1 MVRECQSG
9 TAREL
14 PLAQRMRCAVAY
26 IMCLMPSIYASKYIG
41 EDFTEHRRAS
51 RGNQV
56 PSQLLPMYSYSCSL
70 FGLNCIW
77 LAVDFSFYLC
87 AALSLLLLL
96 LCTRTP
102 SPPLSHFSD
111 CSAMYFFF
119 FFTFLYF
126 SVCQLLATKLNT
138 CLCVVFFSLWQQWEV
153 GGP

>member
-96 LCTRTP
+96 LCHHIP

-111 CSAMYFFF
+111 CSAMYSFFF
-119 FFTFLYF
+119 YVLVFLSLSASRYKIKYLSLCCFFFLYG
-126 SVCQLLATKLNT
+126 SN
-138 CLCVVFFSLWQQWEV
+138 
-153 GGP
+153 GR